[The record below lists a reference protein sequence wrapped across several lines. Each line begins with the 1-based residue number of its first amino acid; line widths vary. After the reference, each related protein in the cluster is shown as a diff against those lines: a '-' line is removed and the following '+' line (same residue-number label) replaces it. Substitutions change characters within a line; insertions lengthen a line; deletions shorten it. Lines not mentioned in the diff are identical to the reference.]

1 MNRYLRLFR
10 LGNAVIGFIGVIAGA
25 FVAEGLGIGSYWL
38 NIAIACLVVV
48 AVMAGGNSVNDYV
61 DRDIDRTAHPERPVP
76 SGEIAPRSALRVG
89 LASLVLACM
98 ISVLMGS
105 LLLTGIVV
113 VACALMI
120 SYEMV
125 LKQRGFIGN
134 LTIGVLTG
142 MVFLFG
148 GAVVGNMTDVAVF
161 AVMAFLATTGR
172 EVAKDIEDMEGDEGR
187 NTLPMSIGERN
198 AAFVSAAFFIAGP
211 LLSLWPFLDGG
222 LGALYLTVL
231 LADAMFIYAARL
243 VFRDPH
249 KAQKTAKTAMFAA
262 LVAFVLGALS

>member
-161 AVMAFLATTGR
+161 AVWLSWPRQAERWPGHRGYGR
-172 EVAKDIEDMEGDEGR
+172 G
-187 NTLPMSIGERN
+187 
-198 AAFVSAAFFIAGP
+198 
-211 LLSLWPFLDGG
+211 
-222 LGALYLTVL
+222 
-231 LADAMFIYAARL
+231 
-243 VFRDPH
+243 
-249 KAQKTAKTAMFAA
+249 
-262 LVAFVLGALS
+262 